1 MCKIQT
7 KTSRAAADNAK
18 ANVAATIDYGQT
30 GEGSTRTST
39 DNKPGGGER
48 ELPKV
53 VYHWKATNFSGSSII
68 DLYTLKQRMPDLF
81 EGQNAKYGTTAVRK
95 HILSN
100 TMIPNLDGCLWNGAI
115 HTSTIHPQHIIDAKR
130 KHGLPVGGELV
141 GREYFVIPVQKL
153 LNDPKVEKMVHWNFP
168 QIAKTTMLGFVL
180 NTKLLGHVF
189 GEWNKQD
196 FPVLD
201 QEYLETTFENRVA
214 LSPQA
219 EEAYAS
225 WGEATE
231 KGETPQVL
239 TYIGMPHVLVRG
251 EIDIEGLEI
260 IRVV

>member
-1 MCKIQT
+1 
-7 KTSRAAADNAK
+7 
-18 ANVAATIDYGQT
+18 
-30 GEGSTRTST
+30 
-39 DNKPGGGER
+39 
-48 ELPKV
+48 
-53 VYHWKATNFSGSSII
+53 
-68 DLYTLKQRMPDLF
+68 
-81 EGQNAKYGTTAVRK
+81 
-95 HILSN
+95 
-100 TMIPNLDGCLWNGAI
+100 
-115 HTSTIHPQHIIDAKR
+115 
-130 KHGLPVGGELV
+130 VGGELV

-251 EIDIEGLEI
+251 EIDIEGLDI